1 MMFHG
6 LDAYRGGKE
15 AANIVAKAKFLLE
28 NTVVVC
34 GSDRPVGS
42 IGVILSG
49 NIHGVFNGD
58 IFSRQEWRE
67 EETNCLKY
75 SLTFEE
81 YRSIV
86 RELQEGADG
95 YSHKKAYHEGWIES
109 TFVTKVWYTDDE
121 QEELAEQLS
130 NLFKTSTTIKVNRQT
145 NILDIIPA
153 SYIEVGYE
161 EPLPYE
167 VEEEY
172 YTRKYF
178 R

>member
-15 AANIVAKAKFLLE
+15 AASVIAKAQFILG
-28 NTVVVC
+28 NNVVVC
-34 GSDRPVGS
+34 GSDRPVGTV
-42 IGVILSG
+42 GVILAG

-81 YRSIV
+81 YRTIV
-86 RELQEGADG
+86 KELQEGVDG

-109 TFVTKVWYTDDE
+109 TFVTKVWYTADT
-121 QEELAEQLS
+121 QQSLAEQLANMFGTEVLKVS
-130 NLFKTSTTIKVNRQT
+130 NRT
-145 NILDIIPA
+145 NILDITTS
-153 SYIEVGYE
+153 SYINDGYE
-161 EPLPYE
+161 EPMPYE

>member
-15 AANIVAKAKFLLE
+15 AADVINKAQFILG
-28 NTVVVC
+28 NNVVVC

-49 NIHGVFNGD
+49 NIKGVFNGD

-75 SLTFEE
+75 SLTFAE
-81 YRSIV
+81 YRTIV
-86 RELQEGADG
+86 KELQEGVDG
-95 YSHKKAYHEGWIES
+95 YSHLKAYHEGWIES
-109 TFVTKVWYTDDE
+109 TFVKKVWYTDDE
-121 QEELAEQLS
+121 QEELAEQLAD
-130 NLFKTSTTIKVNRQT
+130 LFETISIKVNRQT

-167 VEEEY
+167 REDEY
-172 YTRKYF
+172 YRRKYL